1 VKPAPRHRIVQLLAT
16 GGIGGAQGSVTDLA
30 AALDPSRFAV
40 EAVFLTDGPAV
51 GRMRERGIP
60 TTVLDEPDDR
70 IAVRALADHLREHEA
85 DLLHAHMYR
94 AELLGA
100 RAARIAGTPAVIGT
114 VHSSRVRSEVD
125 VAALAALTP
134 LIDHLVAP
142 SAFIADKIRREG
154 RGATPIS
161 IIPSGVDVERF
172 APSTVARVE
181 TRRSLGIPAE
191 AFLVGVVARLE
202 AEKGHRHLIAAWP
215 AIAEALPDAW
225 LLIGGTGSLADALRS
240 QAAGLSAAERVI
252 FSWPPDD
259 VPAMTAALDLAVL
272 PSLREAQGVALL
284 EAMASGTPV
293 VASAV
298 GGIPETVRDGIDGLL
313 VSPAD
318 PDALAASVIRLAH
331 DRTLRA
337 RLADAGR
344 RRVEETF
351 RLDASVSR
359 METIY
364 VDALAPAGLARPA
377 DG

>member
-1 VKPAPRHRIVQLLAT
+1 VKRHRIVQLLAT

-51 GRMRERGIP
+51 GGMRGRGIP
-60 TTVLDEPDDR
+60 TTVLNEPDDR
-70 IAVRALADHLREHEA
+70 IAVRMLAEHLRERET

-100 RAARIAGTPAVIGT
+100 RAARLAGTPAVIGT
-114 VHSSRVRSEVD
+114 VHSSRIRSEAD
-125 VAALAALTP
+125 VTALAAVTP
-134 LIDHLVAP
+134 LMDHLVAP

-202 AEKGHRHLIAAWP
+202 AEKGHRHLLAAWP

-364 VDALAPAGLARPA
+364 VDALAPAGLARHA